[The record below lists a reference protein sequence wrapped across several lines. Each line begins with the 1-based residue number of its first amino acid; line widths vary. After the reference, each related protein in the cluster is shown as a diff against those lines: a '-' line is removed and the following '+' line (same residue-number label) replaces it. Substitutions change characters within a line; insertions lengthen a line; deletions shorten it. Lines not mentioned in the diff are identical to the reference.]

1 MSLGYDI
8 AQALPGLRAE
18 AESRMTDQ
26 CKVTRSGT
34 KVWDEANGEW
44 VSTEV
49 VGYTGRCRVKH
60 ATVMGSRNSDAGS
73 QLVGVSLTEIHLPVG
88 AHGIAA
94 GDAVTITVS
103 DTRPEQVGRQ
113 FVVVAKFDG
122 SQTTAL
128 RFRVEA
134 FDER

>member
-1 MSLGYDI
+1 MS
-8 AQALPGLRAE
+8 ALEMGRRM

-26 CKVTRSGT
+26 CEVARSGE
-34 KVWDEANGEW
+34 KVWDESTGEW
-44 VSTEV
+44 VAPALV
-49 VGYTGRCRVKH
+49 VHAGRCRVKH
-60 ATVMGSRNSDAGS
+60 ATTMGSRDVEAGS
-73 QLVGVSLTEIHLPVG
+73 QLVGVSLTEVHLPV
-88 AHGIAA
+88 AA
-94 GDAVTITVS
+94 DGVESGDVVTITAS
-103 DTRPEQVGRQ
+103 ATRPEQVGRK